1 MYEIMEW
8 LVGKCESLLAFLS
21 HWHIKAARIRLRNL
35 RAYDSRIEYSLE
47 QLELEQSKVQSEID
61 KIVYFLD
68 QSYKE
73 L

>member
-21 HWHIKAARIRLRNL
+21 RWHIKAARVRLRNL
-35 RAYDSRIEYSLE
+35 RAYESKIEYSLE
-47 QLELEQSKVQSEID
+47 QLEQEQSKVQSEID
-61 KIVYFLD
+61 HIKYFLD
-68 QSYKE
+68 QEYKE